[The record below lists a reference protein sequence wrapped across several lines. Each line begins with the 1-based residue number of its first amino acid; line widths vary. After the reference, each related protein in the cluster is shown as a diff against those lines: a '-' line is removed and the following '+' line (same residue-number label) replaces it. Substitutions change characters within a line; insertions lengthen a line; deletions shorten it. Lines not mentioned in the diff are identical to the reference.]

1 MTIEFTTEFI
11 NDCIKLNIQGL
22 NLCDIAQKF
31 GIDRVKLSAFL
42 AQNGHRLIHY
52 KRGGNQYIQLP
63 NETIKRLFLEGWSV
77 QALAKHFKV
86 ARGTISKRLQEEGIN
101 PRNRQE
107 ASLVRMSKLSIN
119 ERKHLVK
126 NANDTLRNKP
136 TNVERLKKAAKF
148 REINPY
154 KRIFGFGESEL
165 YELFVQH
172 GFSVEKQV
180 AFDIYNLDL
189 LVNHSIA
196 VEISSGCRNP
206 FKVKKYAEKVKKL
219 TNSGYGV
226 LWIFAG
232 TKDEIILNL
241 SNLITYFE
249 RTCTNPSFIGQYRVI
264 RCGVQRI
271 TRIRNER
278 GQFACI
284 PSPINPFI
292 VERTDDWLFGR

>member
-1 MTIEFTTEFI
+1 MTIKFTTKFI
-11 NDCIKLNIQGL
+11 NDCIKLNVQGL

-31 GIDRVKLSAFL
+31 SIDRVKLSTFL
-42 AQNGHRLIHY
+42 AQNGHCLIHY
-52 KRGGNQYIQLP
+52 KRGGNQYVQLP

-101 PRNRQE
+101 TRNRRE
-107 ASLVRMSKLSIN
+107 ASLIRMSKLSID

-126 NANDTLRNKP
+126 NANNTLRNKP
-136 TNVERLKKAAKF
+136 TNVERLKKAAIF

-154 KRIFGFGESEL
+154 KRIFGFGEEEIYNL
-165 YELFVQH
+165 LIQH
-172 GFSVEKQV
+172 GFIVKKQV
-180 AFDIYNLDL
+180 AFDVYNIDL

-196 VEISSGCRNP
+196 VEISSSCRNP
-206 FKVKKYAEKVKKL
+206 FRVKKHAEKIKKL

-226 LWIFAG
+226 LWIFAS

-241 SNLITYFE
+241 SNFITYFK
-249 RTCTNPSFIGQYRVI
+249 RTCTNPTFIGQYRVI

-278 GQFACI
+278 GQFAYI

-292 VERTDDWLFGR
+292 IERTNDWLLGR